1 MNHLKKELNY
11 VSTVKIINK
20 VVKNVKINNI
30 EYVK

>member
-20 VVKNVKINNI
+20 LVKNVELITQNM
-30 EYVK
+30 